1 MPMTKKK
8 LLLLISLFVI
18 SSGLQAAHRSLLQ
31 KKEAALQVLTEADS
45 HASTRAADL
54 SDHLKVIAE
63 NAMLTVLGSQ
73 TGFAI
78 IANDDVFPAVIGY
91 SGDRYDAETNTSLRW
106 FVNAAS
112 SSMSNYLSEGK
123 KYAPVIPAGA
133 FQTAVSPIL
142 KTEWNQSKPYN
153 NDCPYVSGR
162 EPYPT
167 GCVATA
173 LSQIMK
179 HYNYPTKGIGQGTL
193 SVVVNGVSKIIS
205 ADFGN
210 TTYDWKN
217 MLNEYET
224 VSYTAVQ
231 AKAVSTLML
240 HCGIAVGMEYTPSGS
255 GAYSNEARSG
265 LINKFGYDAGINL
278 LFRNYYST
286 SQWMNI
292 IYQELNASRPVYY
305 TGSDATAGGH
315 AFVIDGY
322 NEHGFVH
329 VNWGWGPKGGNGY
342 FDIALLNP
350 TGYSFSDGQDML
362 VGVSPVKVMDA
373 HSHVISKEKF
383 TAYKFD
389 SMLNLSAGTM
399 YNLAGESFTGEVAF
413 VLMKDNTAKVL
424 KSITVS
430 NVADRYSVGEL
441 SGMITL
447 PAGISDGTYRLF
459 VGSRSS
465 QYAEDWQLVRRP
477 SNQVNSYEV
486 VISGGSVQSVD
497 TGTTDDSWKTTGIR
511 TIDTSASSADVTVF
525 DLQGHKLMHVPAVQF
540 SNDLLPVGGVYVV
553 KQGEKTMKVMR

>member
-1 MPMTKKK
+1 M
-8 LLLLISLFVI
+8 
-18 SSGLQAAHRSLLQ
+18 
-31 KKEAALQVLTEADS
+31 
-45 HASTRAADL
+45 
-54 SDHLKVIAE
+54 
-63 NAMLTVLGSQ
+63 
-73 TGFAI
+73 
-78 IANDDVFPAVIGY
+78 
-91 SGDRYDAETNTSLRW
+91 
-106 FVNAAS
+106 
-112 SSMSNYLSEGK
+112 
-123 KYAPVIPAGA
+123 
-133 FQTAVSPIL
+133 
-142 KTEWNQSKPYN
+142 
-153 NDCPYVSGR
+153 
-162 EPYPT
+162 
-167 GCVATA
+167 
-173 LSQIMK
+173 
-179 HYNYPTKGIGQGTL
+179 
-193 SVVVNGVSKIIS
+193 
-205 ADFGN
+205 
-210 TTYDWKN
+210 
-217 MLNEYET
+217 
-224 VSYTAVQ
+224 
-231 AKAVSTLML
+231 
-240 HCGIAVGMEYTPSGS
+240 
-255 GAYSNEARSG
+255 
-265 LINKFGYDAGINL
+265 
-278 LFRNYYST
+278 
-286 SQWMNI
+286 
-292 IYQELNASRPVYY
+292 NASRPVYY

-383 TAYKFD
+383 TAYKFA

-424 KSITVS
+424 KSITAS
-430 NVADRYSVGEL
+430 NIADSRSVGEL